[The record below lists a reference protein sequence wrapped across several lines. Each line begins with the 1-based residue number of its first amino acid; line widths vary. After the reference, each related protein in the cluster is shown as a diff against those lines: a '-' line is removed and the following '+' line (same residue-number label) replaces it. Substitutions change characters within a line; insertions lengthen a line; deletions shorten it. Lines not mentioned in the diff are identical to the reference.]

1 MLVRAHGLAY
11 LSMTVRDRM
20 HFVYGSLM
28 DKDVLTTLMGRV
40 PELVPGTLRG
50 YRRYR
55 VPNQG
60 EKRQIPPESNTQ
72 ICLFLMF
79 QQYLD
84 TDRLIILVVNDGSV
98 PRYTTWRRNKLCK
111 WFIGQRTAGK

>member
-1 MLVRAHGLAY
+1 
-11 LSMTVRDRM
+11 MTVQDRM

-60 EKRQIPPESNTQ
+60 EKRQIPPESYTQ
-72 ICLFLMF
+72 FAF
-79 QQYLD
+79 SD
-84 TDRLIILVVNDGSV
+84 V
-98 PRYTTWRRNKLCK
+98 PNSIW
-111 WFIGQRTAGK
+111 IRTI